1 MKIVY
6 LFRLFYRELKSQKKR
21 ITLTILALA
30 WGTFS
35 IVILLAFGEGL
46 KRQMIKAMHGLGDG
60 ICIVY
65 AGQTSKPYKG
75 LGKGRVIRLQL
86 DDVELLR
93 NRISGIELI
102 SPEND
107 RSRNNMTY
115 ERKSLSERVI
125 GVYPDFEDL
134 RGYHPDENSRFI
146 NDLDILNKKR
156 VVFLGTELKK
166 RLFGEEEAVGKTVL
180 INRIPFLIVGVMLD
194 KMQNSMY
201 NGADVDK
208 AAIPYSAFKT
218 IYGDKY
224 LSRLIYRPEDISQA
238 ETVKNEVYAV
248 LSRKY
253 KFDPEDKQALEVWDM
268 VEEEKLMKNI
278 FLGLEIFMGI
288 IGGLTLIVAG
298 VGVANIMYVSAKKRT
313 KEIGIKMAL
322 GAKKRH
328 VLLQFISEAFMI
340 SFIGGGAGVLIS
352 FIIVAATGAL
362 PLEGDVADVL
372 AHPVISFKIMIL
384 TAFILSIIGFLAGIF
399 PARRAASA
407 KPVEALRYE

>member
-115 ERKSLSERVI
+115 DRKSLSERVI

-166 RLFGEEEAVGKTVL
+166 RLFGEDEAVGKTIL
-180 INRIPFLIVGVMLD
+180 INRIPFLVVGVMLD

-224 LSRLIYRPEDISQA
+224 LSRLIYRPEDMSQA
-238 ETVKNEVYAV
+238 ETVKNEVYGV

-340 SFIGGGAGVLIS
+340 SFIGGGAGILIS
-352 FIIVAATGAL
+352 FIIVGATGVL

>member
-46 KRQMIKAMHGLGDG
+46 NRQMVKAMHGLGDG
-60 ICIVY
+60 ICIVF

-93 NRISGIELI
+93 NRVSGIELI

-166 RLFGEEEAVGKTVL
+166 RLFEEEEAVGKTVL
-180 INRIPFLIVGVMLD
+180 INRIPFLVVGVMLD
-194 KMQNSMY
+194 KMQNSM
-201 NGADVDK
+201 DVDK

-224 LSRLIYRPEDISQA
+224 LHRLIYRPEDMSQA
-238 ETVKNEVYAV
+238 ETVKNEVYGV

-340 SFIGGGAGVLIS
+340 SFIGGGAGILIS
-352 FIIVAATGAL
+352 FIIVEATRAL

-399 PARRAASA
+399 PARKAASA